1 MNTVTKRCV
10 NCGVGVDF
18 LARVTVTLA
27 TRMSNPGKEE
37 ASGILE
43 TAVRGRTIAIPEQ
56 YGSSDWDEWLEH
68 FEDAAALPPPTWSS
82 YRSCVTSMKERLDPL
97 SNAAVYCAELEN
109 RKRRAKESWSD
120 IGRDIRHLVE
130 KAYLTLSD
138 DAKDVIG
145 LDKFL
150 NTLDR
155 PELVLLVKQRNPK
168 NIEEAVRAA
177 LEVESFMIRP
187 GPGLLTGTTSQTP
200 YNSDPAKNETSA
212 DISRLTSCL
221 ERMHKVG
228 KHRAAHAGVST
239 KAARAWTATR
249 AAYVLPL
256 RKGWTPSL
264 KVRKTVELNPPPSLG
279 QDGEDAITTRKDPYH
294 GSDLMAVVGKI
305 DACPSNILIDTGS
318 AVTLVQSGIPSEP
331 WRNGNLLAANGTHL
345 TVSGK
350 RWAKLEISNQAFTYP
365 VNLAQQALLCRD
377 FLRRFGCTLIIA
389 DAVLQIDGK
398 SVRLVEATTARS
410 KVDVII
416 EKDVTLASFTE
427 CCVMA
432 RTTSA
437 DNCHG
442 PWLLEQ
448 RPKGRLPVAIAR
460 AMVHPR
466 EGCVLVQ
473 LLNPSGD
480 RVTIHQRKVVVTI
493 EAVDPLP
500 LGRSPKT
507 HTAILNSLARR
518 RQCHFMQISYSRL
531 LMFRLLRS

>member
-1 MNTVTKRCV
+1 
-10 NCGVGVDF
+10 
-18 LARVTVTLA
+18 
-27 TRMSNPGKEE
+27 MSNPGKEE
-37 ASGILE
+37 ASKILE
-43 TAVRGRTIAIPEQ
+43 IAVRGRTIAIPEQ
-56 YGSSDWDEWLEH
+56 YGGSSDWDEWLEH
-68 FEDAAALPPPTWSS
+68 FEDGAALPPPTRSS
-82 YRSCVTSMKERLDPL
+82 YRSSVTSLKERLDPL
-97 SNAAVYCAELEN
+97 SNAAIYRAELEN
-109 RKRRAKESWSD
+109 RKRRAKKSWSD
-120 IGRDIRHLVE
+120 IGRYILHLVE

-168 NIEEAVRAA
+168 NIEEAMHAA

-187 GPGLLTGTTSQTP
+187 GPGLLIGTTSQTP
-200 YNSDPAKNETSA
+200 YNADPAKNETSA

-221 ERMHKVG
+221 ERMQLRLEDIEQRTQAFQPKQ
-228 KHRAAHAGVST
+228 RPS
-239 KAARAWTATR
+239 RESREWTATR

-256 RKGWTPSL
+256 RKGWTPLL
-264 KVRKTVELNPPPSLG
+264 KVQKTVKLNPPPSLG
-279 QDGEDAITTRKDPYH
+279 QDGGDAITTRKDPYH

-305 DACPSNILIDTGS
+305 DGCPTNILIDTGS
-318 AVTLVQSGIPSEP
+318 A
-331 WRNGNLLAANGTHL
+331 
-345 TVSGK
+345 
-350 RWAKLEISNQAFTYP
+350 
-365 VNLAQQALLCRD
+365 
-377 FLRRFGCTLIIA
+377 
-389 DAVLQIDGK
+389 
-398 SVRLVEATTARS
+398 LVEATTARS

-432 RTTSA
+432 RTTSGY
-437 DNCHG
+437 NCHG

-460 AMVHPR
+460 AVVHPR
-466 EGCVLVQ
+466 EGCVPVQ

-480 RVTIHQRKVVVTI
+480 RITIHQRKDVVTI

-507 HTAILNSLARR
+507 HTAVLNSLARR
-518 RQCHFMQISYSRL
+518 RQRHFMQISYSRL